1 MPVKD
6 IIQHAIDNN
15 PLKVQAAFDDEMK
28 GRVRNALNAKYQE
41 MPTDVEPEVATEV
54 EVETED
60 EASAEDE
67 VVEES
72 VEETEEE

>member
-41 MPTDVEPEVATEV
+41 MTTDAEP
-54 EVETED
+54 EVETEV

-72 VEETEEE
+72 VEETEDE